1 MREELIANTLIQY
14 NIFLQSE
21 KKDEVTATVA
31 ERMLQEAGNQ
41 LGLPAGMNVLDALD
55 KKIFVTGFIF
65 FSKSEHPEQA
75 KVYDNLFA
83 SLPCYFY
90 TNQLEDVA
98 DRTVS
103 ALLHTMLT
111 HDYEYEEGI
120 LTDIFKEVLT
130 GQPELDNLDMI
141 EIDVWLEDHIMPVY
155 KEMKVAYEEIKKNNG
170 IFLETHYDSV
180 DEEIGI
186 MYLRKVS

>member
-21 KKDEVTATVA
+21 KKDELAATEA
-31 ERMLQEAGNQ
+31 ERMLQDAGNQ
-41 LGLPAGMNVLDALD
+41 LGLPAGMNILDALD
-55 KKIFVTGFIF
+55 KGSFVTEFKF
-65 FSKSEHPEQA
+65 FSRTEYPELG

-83 SLPCYFY
+83 SLPFYFY
-90 TNQLEDVA
+90 TNKLEDVA

-120 LTDIFKEVLT
+120 LTDIFKEILT
-130 GQPELDNLDMI
+130 GQPELDNLDAI
-141 EIDVWLEDHIMPVY
+141 EIDVWCEDYIMPVY

-170 IFLETHYDSV
+170 AFLETHYDHV
-180 DEEIGI
+180 AEEIGI